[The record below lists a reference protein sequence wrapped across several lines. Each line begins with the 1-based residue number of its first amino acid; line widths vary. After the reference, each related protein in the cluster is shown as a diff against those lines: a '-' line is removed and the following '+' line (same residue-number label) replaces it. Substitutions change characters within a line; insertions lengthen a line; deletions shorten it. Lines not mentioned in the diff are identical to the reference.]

1 MVAPAKGSECAF
13 TGILAHTGSSAA
25 VPPHSTTCCWPRW
38 LHRRFYRVVASE
50 LGSALPGGASVLD
63 VGTGPGRLLLELA
76 QGRSD
81 LRLVGV
87 DPSGDMIRR
96 ARNHART
103 AGLEDRIEFE
113 TVPAESLPFPGG
125 TFDLVLSTLSAHH
138 WADPGAAINEQARA
152 LRPGG
157 QLRIYDLQREGLDDL
172 TPVVASAMGGTVEHR
187 GRLAGIMGSR
197 IGCLTAVKPAGKN
210 G

>member
-1 MVAPAKGSECAF
+1 MRVHGHPGRHGVIC
-13 TGILAHTGSSAA
+13 GRSAA
-25 VPPHSTTCCWPRW
+25 LYDRLLASWV
-38 LHRRFYRVVASE
+38 HRRFYRAVTSE

-87 DPSGDMIRR
+87 DPSEDMIRR
-96 ARNHART
+96 GRDHART

-113 TVPAESLPFPGG
+113 TVPAESLPFAAG

-138 WADPGAAINEQARA
+138 WADPTAAINEQVRV
-152 LRPGG
+152 LRLGG
-157 QLRIYDLQREGLDDL
+157 QLRIYDLRREGLEAL
-172 TPVVASAMGGTVEHR
+172 TPVVASAMGGTVQHR
-187 GRLAGIMGSR
+187 GGWPESWDRESDA
-197 IGCLTAVKPAGKN
+197 
-210 G
+210 

>member
-1 MVAPAKGSECAF
+1 VRVHGHPGRHGVIC
-13 TGILAHTGSSAA
+13 GRSAA
-25 VPPHSTTCCWPRW
+25 LYDRLLAGWV
-38 LHRRFYRVVASE
+38 HRRFYRAVATE
-50 LGSALPGGASVLD
+50 LGSALSGGASVLD

-87 DPSGDMIRR
+87 DPSDDMIRR
-96 ARNHART
+96 AREHART

-113 TVPAESLPFPGG
+113 TVPAESLPFPAG

-138 WADPGAAINEQARA
+138 WADPAAAINEQARV

-157 QLRIYDLQREGLDDL
+157 QLRIYDLRREGLEGL
-172 TPVVASAMGGTVEHR
+172 TPVVASAMGGTVQHR
-187 GRLAGIMGSR
+187 ERLAGIIGSR
-197 IGCLTAVKPAGKN
+197 IGCLTSIKRAGAN
-210 G
+210 S

>member
-1 MVAPAKGSECAF
+1 VRVHGHPGTHGVIC
-13 TGILAHTGSSAA
+13 GRSAA
-25 VPPHSTTCCWPRW
+25 LYDLLLARW